1 MTFCQPTLQE
11 QSRSADRVI
20 ALIIANNSLPPM
32 TEEQGE
38 GFKINTLKDPGL
50 QLKIGGAQVRGRNW
64 MFWAPG
70 YETSNS

>member
-1 MTFCQPTLQE
+1 
-11 QSRSADRVI
+11 
-20 ALIIANNSLPPM
+20 M

-70 YETSNS
+70 YETSNSWHSHTEGFQVRLGAWVPF